1 MSSSAKTI
9 EDLTLLENYLVA
21 LNFPDKGI
29 VPFRIET
36 REQLI
41 YNPYTVK
48 YSSTVT
54 RFAADTWKDSNKLGH
69 PTDTSIDN
77 LFEVDSK
84 LRLYQLFFGIK
95 GGDIRAYPTYPSGI
109 PRRSLD
115 IKSIS
120 SKADFGYIDGNM
132 SPYNDPKPV
141 SETWVPKDLDI
152 GFAWYNRGSVAQTI
166 VTKWIVNM
174 YGVKI
179 IKDIDLVE
187 KILKRK
193 GEGANCRIVTLGG
206 LDPFIYNTN
215 GVWGVSPIKLEATRE
230 EIKAALGINDVCEGI
245 TSG

>member
-1 MSSSAKTI
+1 MTSAKTI

-21 LNFPDKGI
+21 LNFPNMGI

-41 YNPYTVK
+41 FDPYTVK
-48 YSSTVT
+48 YSSTSNP
-54 RFAADTWKDSNKLGH
+54 FPADTWKDSAKLGH

-77 LFEVDSK
+77 LFEVDTT
-84 LRLYQLFFGIK
+84 LRLYQIFFGIK
-95 GGDIRAYPTYPSGI
+95 GSDIRAYLSYPSGT

-120 SKADFGYIDGNM
+120 SKADFGFIDGSM

-141 SETWVPKDLDI
+141 SEIWVPKDLDI
-152 GFAWYNRGSVAQTI
+152 GFAWYNRASVAQLI
-166 VTKWIVNM
+166 QTKWIINM
-174 YGVKI
+174 YGVQP
-179 IKDIDLVE
+179 IKDVDLVE

-193 GEGANCRIVTLGG
+193 GEGANCRIVTMGG
-206 LDPFIYNTN
+206 LGPFVYSAHAI
-215 GVWGVSPIKLEATRE
+215 WGVSPIKFDATRDD
-230 EIKAALGINDVCEGI
+230 IKDALGIKDECINGI